1 MSFRVSRRRIEES
14 ESKFKTNKYN
24 FMAFLKFN
32 KSELVNLE
40 YSLKREL
47 LVANETGAYCNTSI
61 VTCNTRRYHG
71 LLAVPVEELGGGKY
85 MLLSALDESL
95 ILRGKQFNLGIHCYG
110 DTYDPKGH
118 KYIIDFDANPVPVVT
133 YKVGGILFTKTIMLV
148 PDTNQVLIKYELLE
162 APSKLTLNL
171 KPFLAFRGIHSL
183 TAQNSE
189 AYTGYEEVDG
199 GVAFRLYSGFPF
211 LNMQTSSPAA
221 FKYQPYWYSGVT
233 YSDEYRRG
241 FDCREDLFVPGSFS
255 LEMKPGDSV
264 VFSASVNEVNP
275 KGLKRKFT
283 DTLKKMDT
291 IDSYEDLLVHNAE
304 MFKIRQG
311 DKCRINAG
319 FTWLEAGLLRETIM
333 ALPGLTLYANGDCD
347 EFETILD
354 TLIAD
359 EQERLFHRTTQCE
372 APLRL
377 TDTIQQYIRFS
388 GKEKQ
393 IWKKYGETLK
403 GIIESYAP
411 GRRKE
416 IAMHPNGLLWAQM
429 DGVAL
434 SWMNAYVYGRPVTE
448 RAGYQVETNA
458 FWYNALCFAI
468 DMENK
473 YGPKKDNEFVARWT
487 PVRDL
492 VRDNFQPTF
501 WKPEWG
507 YLADYVGNGPVDQAV
522 RPNLLFPVYLEYS
535 PIDDE
540 VASEVVMTINAELV
554 TRRGL
559 RSLSPRNEAYRGVY
573 EGSQIDRDLA
583 YHQGCAFPDLL
594 APYIDVCFRMM
605 GDPFYGRAKY
615 LVEGFFEDIS
625 KHGVGAFSELY
636 DGDPPHEPHG
646 AIASATSTA
655 ALLHIAHIM
664 KQYKKE
670 ER

>member
-1 MSFRVSRRRIEES
+1 
-14 ESKFKTNKYN
+14 
-24 FMAFLKFN
+24 MAFLKFN

-40 YSLKREL
+40 YSLKREIIT
-47 LVANETGAYCNTSI
+47 ANESGAYCNTSI

-85 MLLSALDESL
+85 MLLSSLDETIQL
-95 ILRGKQFNLGIHCYG
+95 GGKQFNLGIHCYG
-110 DTYDPKGH
+110 DTYEPRGH
-118 KYIIDFDANPVPVVT
+118 KYIIDFDADPFPVIT
-133 YKVGGILFTKTIMLV
+133 YKVGGILFTKTIMMV
-148 PDTNQVLIKYELLE
+148 PDNDQVLIKYELLA
-162 APSKLTLNL
+162 APSKISLML
-171 KPFLAFRGIHSL
+171 KPFLAFRSVHGL
-183 TAQNSE
+183 TYQNAD
-189 AYTGYEEVDG
+189 AYTAYDEIDG
-199 GVAFRLYSGFPF
+199 GVSFCLYNGFPS
-211 LNMQTSSPAA
+211 LNLQLSGQAS
-221 FKYQPYWYSGVT
+221 FKSQPYWYNGVT

-241 FDCREDLFVPGSFS
+241 FDCREDLFVPGFFNI
-255 LEMKPGDSV
+255 EMKPGDSV
-264 VFSASVNEVNP
+264 VFSASVNEINP
-275 KGLKRKFT
+275 RGLKRKFT
-283 DTLKKMDT
+283 DVLKKKGT
-291 IDSYEDLLVHNAE
+291 IDSYVDLLVHNAE
-304 MFKIRQG
+304 MFKCHKG
-311 DKCRINAG
+311 DRAQVNAG
-319 FTWLEAGLLRETIM
+319 FSWLETGLLRETIVS
-333 ALPGLTLYANGDCD
+333 LPGLTLYANGDCA
-347 EFETILD
+347 EFEKILD

-377 TDTIQQYIRFS
+377 TETIQQYVRFS

-403 GIIESYAP
+403 GIIESYSP

-416 IAMHPNGLLWAQM
+416 IAMHPNGLLWAQL

-473 YGPKKDNEFVARWT
+473 YGAKKNNEFVAKWT
-487 PVRDL
+487 RVRDL
-492 VRDNFQPTF
+492 VKENFQPMF

-507 YLADYVGNGPVDQAV
+507 YLVDYVGNGPVDQAV
-522 RPNLLFPVYLEYS
+522 RPNLLFPAYLEYS

-540 VASEVVMTINAELV
+540 VITEVVNTINVELV
-554 TRRGL
+554 TKRGL

-583 YHQGCAFPDLL
+583 YHQGCAFPALL
-594 APYIDVCFRMM
+594 APYIDLCFRMM
-605 GDPFYGRAKY
+605 GETFYGRAKY

-636 DGDPPHEPHG
+636 DGDTPHEPHG
-646 AIASATSTA
+646 AIASAMSTA
-655 ALLHIAHIM
+655 ALLRIAYIM
-664 KQYKKE
+664 EQYK
-670 ER
+670 

>member
-1 MSFRVSRRRIEES
+1 MS
-14 ESKFKTNKYN
+14 
-24 FMAFLKFN
+24 FLKFN

-40 YSLKREL
+40 YSLKREIIA
-47 LVANETGAYCNTSI
+47 ANETGAYCNTSI

-71 LLAVPVEELGGGKY
+71 LLAVPVDQLGGGKY

-95 ILRGKQFNLGIHCYG
+95 VLRGKQFNLGIHCYG

-118 KYIIDFDANPVPVVT
+118 KYIVDFDANPVPVVT
-133 YKVGGILFTKTIMLV
+133 YKVGGILFTKTILMV
-148 PDTNQVLIKYELLE
+148 PDNDQVLIKYELLE
-162 APSKLTLNL
+162 APSKLTLML
-171 KPFLAFRGIHSL
+171 KPFLAFRSVHSL
-183 TAQNSE
+183 TSQNAE
-189 AYTGYEEVDG
+189 AYTGYDEVDG
-199 GVAFRLYSGFPF
+199 GVAFRLYNGFPY
-211 LNMQTSSPAA
+211 LNMQISGQSA
-221 FKYQPYWYSGVT
+221 FKSQPYWYSGVT

-241 FDCREDLFVPGSFS
+241 FDCREDLFVPGTFS

-264 VFSASVNEVNP
+264 VFSASVNEVNSR
-275 KGLKRKFT
+275 GLKRKFT
-283 DTLKKMDT
+283 DTLKKMGQMEDMH
-291 IDSYEDLLVHNAE
+291 DLLVHNAN
-304 MFKIRQG
+304 MFKCKMG
-311 DKCRINAG
+311 DKERINAG
-319 FTWLEAGLLRETIM
+319 FSWLEMGLLRETIM
-333 ALPGLTLYANGDCD
+333 SLPGLTLYADGNCE
-347 EFETILD
+347 EFEKILD

-377 TDTIQQYIRFS
+377 TDTLQQYIRFC
-388 GKEKQ
+388 GKEKYV
-393 IWKKYGETLK
+393 WKKYGETLK

-473 YGPKKDNEFVARWT
+473 YGPAKSEFVQKWS

-492 VRDNFQPTF
+492 VKENFQPTF

-507 YLADYVGNGPVDQAV
+507 YLADCVGNGPIDQGV
-522 RPNLLFPVYLEYS
+522 RPNILFPIYLEYC
-535 PIDDE
+535 PVDE
-540 VASEVVMTINAELV
+540 EVVSEVVMTINSELV
-554 TRRGL
+554 TKRGL

-594 APYIDVCFRMM
+594 APFIDVCFRMM
-605 GDPFYGRAKY
+605 GATFYGRAKY
-615 LVEGFFEDIS
+615 LVEGFYEDIS
-625 KHGVGAFSELY
+625 KHGVGCFSELY

-655 ALLHIAHIM
+655 ALLHIEYVM
-664 KQYKKE
+664 NQYKKE
-670 ER
+670 VRK

>member
-1 MSFRVSRRRIEES
+1 
-14 ESKFKTNKYN
+14 
-24 FMAFLKFN
+24 MAFLKFN

-40 YSLKREL
+40 YSLKREIIA
-47 LVANETGAYCNTSI
+47 ANERGAYFNTSI

-71 LLAVPVEELGGGKY
+71 LLAVPVDELGGGKY

-95 ILRGKQFNLGIHCYG
+95 VLRGKQFNLGIHCYG

-118 KYIIDFDANPVPVVT
+118 KYIVDFDADPVPVVT
-133 YKVGGILFTKTIMLV
+133 YKVGGILFTKTIMMV
-148 PDTNQVLIKYELLE
+148 PDADQVLIKYELLE

-171 KPFLAFRGIHSL
+171 KPFLAFRSVHGL
-183 TAQNSE
+183 TSQNPE

-199 GVAFRLYSGFPF
+199 GVAFRLYSGFPY
-211 LNMQTSSPAA
+211 LNMQLSAQHT

-241 FDCREDLFVPGSFS
+241 FDCREDLFVPGAFS
-255 LEMKPGDSV
+255 VEMKPGDSV
-264 VFSASVNEVNP
+264 VFSASVNEVKS

-283 DTLKKMDT
+283 DTFKKMAP
-291 IDSYEDLLVHNAE
+291 IESYTDLLASNAE
-304 MFKIRQG
+304 LFKVNYNG
-311 DKCRINAG
+311 KSRINAG
-319 FTWLEAGLLRETIM
+319 YSWLETGLLRETI
-333 ALPGLTLYANGDCD
+333 ASLPGLTLYANGDCE
-347 EFETILD
+347 EFERILD
-354 TLIAD
+354 TLIED
-359 EQERLFHRTTQCE
+359 EKERLFYRTTQCE

-377 TDTIQQYIRFS
+377 TETIQQYIRFS

-434 SWMNAYVYGRPVTE
+434 SWMNAYVYGNPVTE

-458 FWYNALCFAI
+458 YWYNALCFAI

-473 YGPKKDNEFVARWT
+473 YGPKKDNAFVARWT
-487 PVRDL
+487 PVRDM
-492 VRDNFQPTF
+492 VKENYQPTF
-501 WKPEWG
+501 WREEWG
-507 YLADYVGNGPVDQAV
+507 YLVDFVGNGPVSQAV
-522 RPNLLFPVYLEYS
+522 RPNMLIPAYLEYC
-535 PIDDE
+535 PVDDE
-540 VASEVVMTINAELV
+540 VISEIVMTINDELL

-594 APYIDVCFRMM
+594 APYIDLCFRMM
-605 GDPFYGRAKY
+605 GSTFYGRAKY

-625 KHGVGAFSELY
+625 KHGVGQFSELY

-646 AIASATSTA
+646 AIASAMSTA
-655 ALLHIAHIM
+655 ALLHIVHVM

-670 ER
+670 DK

>member
-1 MSFRVSRRRIEES
+1 
-14 ESKFKTNKYN
+14 
-24 FMAFLKFN
+24 MAFLKFN

-40 YSLKREL
+40 YSLKREIIA
-47 LVANETGAYCNTSI
+47 ANESGAYCNTSI

-71 LLAVPVEELGGGKY
+71 LLAVPVQELGGGKY

-95 ILRGKQFNLGIHCYG
+95 VLGGKQFNLGIHCYG
-110 DTYDPKGH
+110 DTYEPRGH
-118 KYIIDFDANPVPVVT
+118 KYIVDFDAAPVPVVT
-133 YKVGGILFTKTIMLV
+133 YKVGGILFTKTIMMV
-148 PDTNQVLIKYELLE
+148 PDNDQVLIKYELLQ
-162 APSKLTLNL
+162 APKKVSLML
-171 KPFLAFRGIHSL
+171 KPFLAFRSVHSL
-183 TAQNSE
+183 TSQNAE
-189 AYTGYEEVDG
+189 AYTQPEEVDG
-199 GVAFRLYSGFPF
+199 GVSFRLYNGFPD
-211 LNMQTSSPAA
+211 LNLQVSGASTY
-221 FKYQPYWYSGVT
+221 KHHPYWYNGVT

-241 FDCREDLFVPGSFS
+241 FDCREDLFVPGIFQ
-255 LEMKPGDSV
+255 LELKPGESV
-264 VFSASVNEVNP
+264 VFSASVNEINP
-275 KGLKRKFT
+275 RGLKRKFT
-283 DTLKKMDT
+283 DTLKKMGT
-291 IDSYEDLLVHNAE
+291 IESYHDLLVHNAQQ
-304 MFKIRQG
+304 FKLDLG
-311 DKCRINAG
+311 DKARINAG
-319 FTWLEAGLLRETIM
+319 FSWLETGLLRETIVS
-333 ALPGLTLYANGDCD
+333 LPGLTLYADGDCAQ
-347 EFETILD
+347 FEKILD
-354 TLIAD
+354 TLIED

-377 TDTIQQYIRFS
+377 TETIQQYIRFS

-416 IAMHPNGLLWAQM
+416 IVMHPNGLLWAQM

-473 YGPKKDNEFVARWT
+473 YGPKKDNTFVARWT

-492 VRDNFQPTF
+492 VKQNFQPTF
-501 WKPEWG
+501 WREDWG
-507 YLADYVGNGPVDQAV
+507 YLVDYVNGGPQDQAV
-522 RPNLLFPVYLEYS
+522 RPNQLFAGCLEYS
-535 PIDDE
+535 PVDDE
-540 VASEVVMTINAELV
+540 VLSEVVMTINDELL
-554 TRRGL
+554 TKRGL

-594 APYIDVCFRMM
+594 APYIDVCFKMM
-605 GDPFYGRAKY
+605 GETFYGRAKY
-615 LVEGFFEDIS
+615 LTEGFLQDIS

-646 AIASATSTA
+646 AIASAMSTA
-655 ALLHIAHIM
+655 ALLRIEYIM
-664 KQYKKE
+664 NQYKKE
-670 ER
+670 AR

>member
-1 MSFRVSRRRIEES
+1 
-14 ESKFKTNKYN
+14 
-24 FMAFLKFN
+24 MAFLKFN

-40 YSLKREL
+40 YSLKREIIE
-47 LVANETGAYCNTSI
+47 ANRTGAYCNTSI

-71 LLAVPVEELGGGKY
+71 LLAVPVEELGGGKF

-95 ILRGKQFNLGIHCYG
+95 VLGGKQFNLGIHCYG
-110 DTYDPKGH
+110 DTYEPRGH
-118 KYIIDFDANPVPVVT
+118 KYIVDFDANPVPVVT
-133 YKVGGILFTKTIMLV
+133 YKVGGIVFTKTITMV
-148 PDTNQVLIKYELLE
+148 PDNDQVLIKYELLE
-162 APSKLTLNL
+162 APSKLTLML
-171 KPFLAFRGIHSL
+171 KPFLAFRSVHSL
-183 TAQNSE
+183 TSQNSE
-189 AYTGYEEVDG
+189 AYTVYDEVEN
-199 GVAFRLYSGFPF
+199 GVSFSLYNGFPD
-211 LNMQTSSPAA
+211 LNLQLSAKAA
-221 FKYQPYWYSGVT
+221 FKSQPYWYTGVT

-241 FDCREDLFVPGSFS
+241 FDCREDLFVPGTFS
-255 LEMKPGDSV
+255 LDMKKGDVV

-283 DTLKKMDT
+283 DTLKKLGT
-291 IDSYEDLLVHNAE
+291 IESYHDLLAHNAE
-304 MFKIRQG
+304 LFKVEKG
-311 DKCRINAG
+311 NAERINAG
-319 FTWLEAGLLRETIM
+319 FTWLETGLLRETVVS
-333 ALPGLTLYANGDCD
+333 LPGLTLYANGDCE
-347 EFETILD
+347 EFERILD

-359 EQERLFHRTTQCE
+359 EQERLFRRTTQCE

-416 IAMHPNGLLWAQM
+416 VTMHPNGLLWTQM

-434 SWMNAYVYGRPVTE
+434 SWMNAYVHGRPVTE

-458 FWYNALCFAI
+458 FWYNALCFAV

-473 YGPKKDNEFVARWT
+473 YGPKKSTFVERWA

-492 VRDNFQPTF
+492 VKENYQPTF
-501 WKPEWG
+501 WRQDWG
-507 YLADYVGNGPVDQAV
+507 YLADYVNNGWQDQAV
-522 RPNLLFPVYLEYS
+522 RPNQLFAISLEYS
-535 PIDDE
+535 PVDE
-540 VASEVVMTINAELV
+540 EVMSYVVQTINNELV
-554 TRRGL
+554 TKRGL
-559 RSLSPRNEAYRGVY
+559 RSLSPRNPAYKGVY

-594 APYIDVCFRMM
+594 APFIDVCFKMM
-605 GDPFYGRAKY
+605 GGTFYGRAKY

-646 AIASATSTA
+646 AISSATSTA
-655 ALLHIAHIM
+655 ALLQIVYIM
-664 KQYKKE
+664 NQYKE
-670 ER
+670 EK

>member
-1 MSFRVSRRRIEES
+1 
-14 ESKFKTNKYN
+14 
-24 FMAFLKFN
+24 MAFLKFN

-71 LLAVPVEELGGGKY
+71 LLAVPVEELGGGKF

-95 ILRGKQFNLGIHCYG
+95 VLRGKQFNLGIHCYG

-183 TAQNSE
+183 TGQNSE
-189 AYTGYEEVDG
+189 AYTGYEEIDG

-211 LNMQTSSPAA
+211 LNMQLSTPAA

-241 FDCREDLFVPGSFS
+241 FDCREDLFVPGSFAV
-255 LEMKPGDSV
+255 EMKPGDSV

-283 DTLKKMDT
+283 DTLKKMAT
-291 IDSYEDLLVHNAE
+291 IDSYEDLLRHNAE
-304 MFKIRQG
+304 MFKLNYG
-311 DKCRINAG
+311 DKARINAG
-319 FTWLEAGLLRETIM
+319 FSWLETGLLRETIM
-333 ALPGLTLYANGDCD
+333 ALPGLTLYADGDCE
-347 EFETILD
+347 EFEKILD

-487 PVRDL
+487 PIRDL
-492 VRDNFQPTF
+492 VRENYQPTF

-540 VASEVVMTINAELV
+540 VASEVMMTINAELV
-554 TRRGL
+554 TKRGL

-605 GDPFYGRAKY
+605 GSTFYGRAKY
-615 LVEGFFEDIS
+615 LVEGFFEGFFEDIS

-655 ALLHIAHIM
+655 ALLHIVHIM

-670 ER
+670 DR

>member
-1 MSFRVSRRRIEES
+1 
-14 ESKFKTNKYN
+14 
-24 FMAFLKFN
+24 MAFLKFN

-47 LVANETGAYCNTSI
+47 IVANETGAYCNTSI

-71 LLAVPVEELGGGKY
+71 LLAVPVEELGGGKF

-95 ILRGKQFNLGIHCYG
+95 ILRGKQFTLGIHCYG

-118 KYIIDFDANPVPVVT
+118 KYIVDFDANPVPVVT
-133 YKVGGILFTKTIMLV
+133 YKVGGILFTKTIMMV
-148 PDTNQVLIKYELLE
+148 PDTDQVLIKYELLE

-171 KPFLAFRGIHSL
+171 KPFLAFRSIHSL
-183 TAQNSE
+183 TNQNSE
-189 AYTGYEEVDG
+189 AYTGYDEVAG
-199 GVAFRLYSGFPF
+199 GVAFRLYNGFPY
-211 LNMQTSSPAA
+211 LNMQLSSPAA

-255 LEMKPGDSV
+255 LEMKPGESV
-264 VFSASVNEVNP
+264 VFSASVAEVNP

-283 DTLKKMDT
+283 DTLKKMET
-291 IDSYEDLLVHNAE
+291 IDSYEDLLVHNAR
-304 MFKIRQG
+304 MFKLQKG
-311 DKCRINAG
+311 DKARINAG
-319 FTWLEAGLLRETIM
+319 FSWLETGLLRETVM
-333 ALPGLTLYANGDCD
+333 SLPGLTLYADGSCED
-347 EFETILD
+347 FEMILD
-354 TLIAD
+354 TLIED

-377 TDTIQQYIRFS
+377 TDAIQQYIRFS

-403 GIIESYAP
+403 KIIESYAP
-411 GRRKE
+411 GCRKE

-473 YGPKKDNEFVARWT
+473 YGAKKNNEFVARWT

-492 VRDNFQPTF
+492 VKENFQPTF

-540 VASEVVMTINAELV
+540 VASEVMMTINAELV
-554 TRRGL
+554 TKRGL

-605 GDPFYGRAKY
+605 GSTFYGRAKY

-655 ALLHIAHIM
+655 ALLQIIHIM

-670 ER
+670 DR